1 MRILWAAALAAG
13 ALSCAAPGA
22 GGDAAEF
29 PPLAWR
35 LVNEGPE
42 LLLEAYDPTGELTI
56 VIRFSREWASVGEIV
71 EAEVRLP
78 EETRPRRVEILPDRP
93 GVEILG
99 ARDAWI
105 DPGRPL
111 RVRFTCR
118 KPGRGGV
125 TVRLRD

>member
-1 MRILWAAALAAG
+1 MRILWVAALAAV

-22 GGDAAEF
+22 GGDATEF

-56 VIRFSREWASVGEIV
+56 VIRFSREWASVGETV

-99 ARDAWI
+99 SRDAWI
-105 DPGRPL
+105 APGRPL

-118 KPGRGGV
+118 NPGRGGV
-125 TVRLRD
+125 SVRLRE

>member
-1 MRILWAAALAAG
+1 MRSLWVAALAAG

-22 GGDAAEF
+22 GGAGP

-56 VIRFSREWASVGEIV
+56 VIRFSREWASVGETV

-99 ARDAWI
+99 PRDAWI
-105 DPGRPL
+105 APGRPL

-125 TVRLRD
+125 SVRLRE